1 MAFSDDCGMTGSPSR
16 TAVIVAVSLP
26 PGITAAQFSALVR
39 CCVERRLSELLGPVN
54 CAVVTSSC

>member
-1 MAFSDDCGMTGSPSR
+1 MAPPVR

-26 PGITAAQFSALVR
+26 EDVTPAQFSALVR
-39 CCVERRLSELLGPVN
+39 CCVERRLAELLGPVN